1 MDRPLSPSIWYAVLF
16 AGLVAFLVLCFSI
29 RLALRWLAAPV
40 TDAILRYLEYSTTS
54 VFGLSS
60 WRVSAKDVLFAVLY
74 VSANGVCMGWGV
86 NAAEELSRRSASMLA
101 TNLIL
106 LLPGASIAADILCIS
121 LGTYHQ
127 THSIVGLVALIE
139 GSIHAGHELTARRW
153 TGDVNTISGT
163 AVRVNILLVYRNLS
177 MSKPSTRIQ
186 VESVHN
192 SLQVKVRLPRP
203 WKVRPGQYVY
213 LTMMRPGFFSILQ
226 RHPFMVAGSEAQ
238 DHDFQ
243 LRIQPRAGFTSRLW
257 TRTLGGTREFSAF
270 VEGPYGHG
278 FDLQN
283 FGTVVL
289 FASGIG
295 IVGHLAYIQK
305 LVLDYRQSKTKT
317 RDLLVVWHVDNK
329 YQLDLVWEVMN
340 DVLRRD
346 DLPAT
351 AMRRDARAPYG
362 SGKMDRHLGSSSSS
376 TSESPGLRPA
386 PHGENASV
394 AAWRPNATKR

>member
-1 MDRPLSPSIWYAVLF
+1 VILHNQIF
-16 AGLVAFLVLCFSI
+16 GCLVLMSVASLPAFRRRAYEIFRMIHFGCSTSI
-29 RLALRWLAAPV
+29 
-40 TDAILRYLEYSTTS
+40 
-54 VFGLSS
+54 
-60 WRVSAKDVLFAVLY
+60 
-74 VSANGVCMGWGV
+74 C
-86 NAAEELSRRSASMLA
+86 
-101 TNLIL
+101 IL
-106 LLPGASIAADILCIS
+106 LWLHVPQANKAGRA
-121 LGTYHQ
+121 HV
-127 THSIVGLVALIE
+127 IVGTCIWAATYAHRNV
-139 GSIHAGHELTARRW
+139 
-153 TGDVNTISGT
+153 
-163 AVRVNILLVYRNLS
+163 LLVYRNFS
-177 MSKPSTRIQ
+177 VSKPSTRIQ

-243 LRIQPRAGFTSRLW
+243 LRIQPRTGLTSRLL

-340 DVLRRD
+340 NVLRRD

-351 AMRRDARAPYG
+351 AVRRDARAPYG

-394 AAWRPNATKR
+394 AAWRSNVTKR

>member
-1 MDRPLSPSIWYAVLF
+1 MGTCIWAATYAH
-16 AGLVAFLVLCFSI
+16 
-29 RLALRWLAAPV
+29 R
-40 TDAILRYLEYSTTS
+40 
-54 VFGLSS
+54 
-60 WRVSAKDVLFAVLY
+60 
-74 VSANGVCMGWGV
+74 
-86 NAAEELSRRSASMLA
+86 
-101 TNLIL
+101 
-106 LLPGASIAADILCIS
+106 
-121 LGTYHQ
+121 
-127 THSIVGLVALIE
+127 
-139 GSIHAGHELTARRW
+139 
-153 TGDVNTISGT
+153 
-163 AVRVNILLVYRNLS
+163 NILLVYRNFS
-177 MSKPSTRIQ
+177 VSKPSTRIQ

-213 LTMMRPGFFSILQ
+213 LTMMRSGFFSILQ

-340 DVLRRD
+340 NVLRRD

-394 AAWRPNATKR
+394 AAWRLNVTKR

>member
-1 MDRPLSPSIWYAVLF
+1 MC
-16 AGLVAFLVLCFSI
+16 LCQCCD
-29 RLALRWLAAPV
+29 L
-40 TDAILRYLEYSTTS
+40 TQ
-54 VFGLSS
+54 
-60 WRVSAKDVLFAVLY
+60 
-74 VSANGVCMGWGV
+74 
-86 NAAEELSRRSASMLA
+86 
-101 TNLIL
+101 
-106 LLPGASIAADILCIS
+106 ADIRMPRAGDCRFSARLPSPCVRDIPGDS
-121 LGTYHQ
+121 LWLLYIDMHIAMAPRPQ
-127 THSIVGLVALIE
+127 VIVGTCIWAATYA
-139 GSIHAGHELTARRW
+139 HR
-153 TGDVNTISGT
+153 
-163 AVRVNILLVYRNLS
+163 NILLVYRNFS
-177 MSKPSTRIQ
+177 VSKPSTRIQ

-213 LTMMRPGFFSILQ
+213 LTMMRPRFFSILQ

-243 LRIQPRAGFTSRLW
+243 LCIQPRVDFTSRLL

-295 IVGHLAYIQK
+295 IVGHLGYIQK

-340 DVLRRD
+340 NVLRRD

-362 SGKMDRHLGSSSSS
+362 SGKMDRYLGSSSRN

-386 PHGENASV
+386 PHRENASV
-394 AAWRPNATKR
+394 AAWRPNVTKR

>member
-40 TDAILRYLEYSTTS
+40 TDAILKYLVYSTTS

-60 WRVSAKDVLFAVLY
+60 WRISAKDVLFAVLY

-163 AVRVNILLVYRNLS
+163 AV
-177 MSKPSTRIQ
+177 
-186 VESVHN
+186 ESVHN
-192 SLQVKVRLPRP
+192 SLQVKVKLPRP

-340 DVLRRD
+340 NVLRRD

>member
-1 MDRPLSPSIWYAVLF
+1 MGTCIWAATYAH
-16 AGLVAFLVLCFSI
+16 
-29 RLALRWLAAPV
+29 R
-40 TDAILRYLEYSTTS
+40 
-54 VFGLSS
+54 
-60 WRVSAKDVLFAVLY
+60 
-74 VSANGVCMGWGV
+74 
-86 NAAEELSRRSASMLA
+86 
-101 TNLIL
+101 
-106 LLPGASIAADILCIS
+106 
-121 LGTYHQ
+121 
-127 THSIVGLVALIE
+127 
-139 GSIHAGHELTARRW
+139 
-153 TGDVNTISGT
+153 
-163 AVRVNILLVYRNLS
+163 NILLVYRNLS

-243 LRIQPRAGFTSRLW
+243 LRIQPRAGFTSRLL

-340 DVLRRD
+340 NVLRRD

-394 AAWRPNATKR
+394 AAWRPSVTKR

>member
-1 MDRPLSPSIWYAVLF
+1 
-16 AGLVAFLVLCFSI
+16 
-29 RLALRWLAAPV
+29 
-40 TDAILRYLEYSTTS
+40 
-54 VFGLSS
+54 
-60 WRVSAKDVLFAVLY
+60 
-74 VSANGVCMGWGV
+74 
-86 NAAEELSRRSASMLA
+86 
-101 TNLIL
+101 
-106 LLPGASIAADILCIS
+106 
-121 LGTYHQ
+121 
-127 THSIVGLVALIE
+127 
-139 GSIHAGHELTARRW
+139 
-153 TGDVNTISGT
+153 
-163 AVRVNILLVYRNLS
+163 
-177 MSKPSTRIQ
+177 
-186 VESVHN
+186 
-192 SLQVKVRLPRP
+192 
-203 WKVRPGQYVY
+203 
-213 LTMMRPGFFSILQ
+213 MMRPGFFSILQ

-243 LRIQPRAGFTSRLW
+243 LRIQPRTGFTSRLL

-340 DVLRRD
+340 NVLRRD

-351 AMRRDARAPYG
+351 EMRQDAHAPYG

-394 AAWRPNATKR
+394 AAWRPDATKR